1 MGLIMKNSAAKNRAR
16 VQLIREQEENF
27 EITCIGEC
35 GETKLAKGNFHV
47 DRKNKTG
54 FVRRCKVCVNR
65 KRNKVQLDLLE
76 KTGKVKCTQCKK
88 EMEPIMFP
96 ENNRNILGVCPIC
109 LECGRIKKD
118 ELKMIESFLIN
129 IEQQEK
135 RNRY

>member
-1 MGLIMKNSAAKNRAR
+1 MSNTAAKNRAR
-16 VQLIREQEENF
+16 VQLIRQQEENL

-54 FVRRCKVCVNR
+54 FAIKCKECVNR
-65 KRNKVQLDLLE
+65 ERNKVQLALLE

-96 ENNRNILGVCPIC
+96 ENKRNVLGVVALC
-109 LECGRIKKD
+109 LDCGRKEQDK
-118 ELKMIESFLIN
+118 LRMVESFLIH

-135 RNRY
+135 RNRN